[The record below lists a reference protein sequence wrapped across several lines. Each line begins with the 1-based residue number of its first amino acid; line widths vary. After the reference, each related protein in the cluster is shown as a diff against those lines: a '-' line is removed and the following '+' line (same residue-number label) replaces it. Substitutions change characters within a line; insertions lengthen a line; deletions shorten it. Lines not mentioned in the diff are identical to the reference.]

1 MSFSFDKKELINSLM
16 KNKRIFNRVKELK
29 LTEAQIEQALPI
41 LIDMSEE
48 KDDENTKYLT
58 SFYVSHTGS
67 INKMQE
73 RSTYWAQYAYLD
85 NLVTGDIQE
94 INFDEDKDF
103 IKEESRR
110 NLVQKLNKYLTGTG
124 KHEKGVYIYGKMG
137 IGKTFLLKRIAKK
150 VAQAGYK
157 IGIINLSDLATKIKN
172 QLSEQVG
179 YEKTLET
186 LKQVDFLFIDDIGAE
201 PITSWFRDEIVF
213 SILND
218 RMQTKRT
225 TFFTSNYSYAE
236 LAKMEARTNKSSY
249 PEYDKSNR
257 LLERI
262 KALTEP
268 YELVG
273 KNKRFM

>member
-1 MSFSFDKKELINSLM
+1 MNSTFNKKELIASLL
-16 KNKRIFNRVKELK
+16 KNKRIFDRVKELK
-29 LTEAQIEQALPI
+29 LSEAQIEQALPI

-48 KDDENTKYLT
+48 KDDENTKFLT

-67 INKMQE
+67 INKMQV
-73 RSTYWAQYAYLD
+73 RSTYWSQFAFLD

-94 INFDEDKDF
+94 INFDDDKDF

-124 KHEKGVYIYGKMG
+124 NKEKGIFIYGKMG

-150 VAQAGYK
+150 IAQQGFK

-225 TFFTSNYSYAE
+225 TFFTSNYSYSE
-236 LAKMEARTNKSSY
+236 LAKIEARTNKVSY
-249 PEYDKSNR
+249 PEYDKANR